1 MYVVY
6 QRWTR
11 DKWETRGRQ
20 MRFFRPKDSIET
32 EATTWEQSGDKLDR
46 EKGNSSTQIPL
57 QTGKSR
63 IQVRHKWKTSGRQ
76 LRKHDP
82 NPSEFIIWN
91 NMQHCIAPAPKQL
104 IKLYSWPRKNYDK
117 DVASIFSDYIETA
130 KMRVEGKQ
138 CRETQRVIIW
148 KFSKLHK
155 GSLTMHGCFVAT
167 RSPDYSDDLGK
178 NSNRHHRRTHLD
190 NHAAFRLAITS
201 TQLLKRDED
210 CWGIVGACHHG

>member
-1 MYVVY
+1 MHMQNSCYQWKQTGEMYVIY

-20 MRFFRPKDSIET
+20 MRFFLPKDSTET
-32 EATTWEQSGDKLDR
+32 KATSWESSDDKWDR
-46 EKGNSSTQIPL
+46 EKGNYSTQIPL

-82 NPSEFIIWN
+82 NASEFIIWN
-91 NMQHCIAPAPKQL
+91 NMQHCIAPAPKQF

-117 DVASIFSDYIETA
+117 DVASIFSDCIETYWNILKHIETA

-138 CRETQRVIIW
+138 CQETQRVIIW

-155 GSLTMHGCFVAT
+155 RSLEDAW
-167 RSPDYSDDLGK
+167 
-178 NSNRHHRRTHLD
+178 
-190 NHAAFRLAITS
+190 
-201 TQLLKRDED
+201 LL
-210 CWGIVGACHHG
+210 HSH